1 MIPPASPPH
10 QASASDP
17 SPAAP
22 AARLEDRKPTRGV
35 RKSAL
40 PALTVLTIALLGAM
54 LIDVWMGEASVA
66 RIVTPGSVLRVLLS
80 HTPLLSAHIAPPDF
94 RIDGIVWSIR
104 LPRVLGGALIGMLLA
119 LAGVAFQSL
128 LLNPLADPYF
138 VGVSSGAGLGA
149 AIVTL
154 LGGAGWLAGFAPTL
168 AAFAAGLAAVA
179 VVYALARVNGRV
191 PVQTFLLAGIVVGT
205 ALYSLTKLTVSLA
218 FRAGDAYK
226 ASAILTQLLGSLN
239 GLSWRDVWLLLP
251 FGVLGGA
258 VLGSSWRELNMMAF
272 GEESAAHLGVDTER
286 FKRRVLV
293 AGTLVTAAAVAVG
306 GIIAFVG
313 MIVPQIARRLVGPD
327 HRRLLPTAMLL
338 GGLVLVGSDWL
349 SRVYLQGLDIGV
361 ITSLLGA
368 PVFCWLLRRRIV
380 QQEL

>member
-1 MIPPASPPH
+1 MTSSGSPP
-10 QASASDP
+10 QSSSPLPSAPFLRPDGRNANRGTRR
-17 SPAAP
+17 SP
-22 AARLEDRKPTRGV
+22 
-35 RKSAL
+35 L
-40 PALTVLTIALLGAM
+40 PVLLLLAIALLGAI
-54 LIDVWMGEASVA
+54 LADVWMGEASVA
-66 RIVTPGSVLRVLLS
+66 RLVTPGSVLRVLVSHVPVLS
-80 HTPLLSAHIAPPDF
+80 THVAPADDS
-94 RIDGIVWSIR
+94 IDGIVWSIR

-138 VGVSSGAGLGA
+138 VGVSSGAGLGS

-168 AAFAAGLAAVA
+168 AAFVAGLGAVA
-179 VVYALARVNGRV
+179 LVYALARVNGRV

-258 VLGSSWRELNMMAF
+258 VLGSSWRELNMMAL

-313 MIVPQIARRLVGPD
+313 MIVPQVARRFVGPD

-349 SRVYLQGLDIGV
+349 SRVYLEGLDIGV
-361 ITSLLGA
+361 ITSLIGA
-368 PVFCWLLRRRIV
+368 PLFCVLLRRGMTQRGF
-380 QQEL
+380 

>member
-1 MIPPASPPH
+1 MTPPAPHREDPLPPSPPVTDNRFD
-10 QASASDP
+10 DP
-17 SPAAP
+17 PSKRNLQNSP
-22 AARLEDRKPTRGV
+22 LL
-35 RKSAL
+35 AL
-40 PALTVLTIALLGAM
+40 SLLTIALLGAI
-54 LIDVWMGEASVA
+54 LADVWMGEATVA
-66 RIVTPGSVLRVLLS
+66 RIVTPSSVLRVVLS
-80 HTPLLSAHIAPPDF
+80 HIPVVSAHVVPPDSSV
-94 RIDGIVWSIR
+94 DGIVWSIR

-179 VVYALARVNGRV
+179 IVYALARVNGRV

-239 GLSWRDVWLLLP
+239 GLGWRDVWLLLP
-251 FGVLGGA
+251 FGVLGGV
-258 VLGSSWRELNMMAF
+258 VLGSSWRELNMMAL

-293 AGTLVTAAAVAVG
+293 AGTLVTAAAVSVG

-327 HRRLLPTAMLL
+327 HRRLLPTAMLF

-349 SRVYLQGLDIGV
+349 SRVYLEGLDIGV

-380 QQEL
+380 QQGF

>member
-1 MIPPASPPH
+1 MTPAAPSRK
-10 QASASDP
+10 P
-17 SPAAP
+17 SPAAMTPGGDRIPP
-22 AARLEDRKPTRGV
+22 APPAS
-35 RKSAL
+35 KS
-40 PALTVLTIALLGAM
+40 PLTVMTVLIVALLAAM
-54 LIDVWMGEASVA
+54 LVDVWMGEASVA

-80 HTPLLSAHIAPPDF
+80 HTPLISSHIPTLDPS
-94 RIDGIVWSIR
+94 IDGIVWSIR

-138 VGVSSGAGLGA
+138 VGVSSGAGLGSA
-149 AIVTL
+149 VVTL
-154 LGGAGWLAGFAPTL
+154 MGGAGWLAGFAPTL
-168 AAFAAGLAAVA
+168 AAFVAGLAAVA
-179 VVYALARVNGRV
+179 LVYLLARVNGRV

-205 ALYSLTKLTVSLA
+205 ALYSLTKLVVSLA

-239 GLSWRDVWLLLP
+239 GVSWRDVWLLLP
-251 FGVLGGA
+251 FGVVGGV

-272 GEESAAHLGVDTER
+272 GEETAAHLGIDTER
-286 FKRRVLV
+286 FKRRVLI
-293 AGTLVTAAAVAVG
+293 AGTLVTAAAVAIG

-338 GGLVLVGSDWL
+338 GGLVLVASDWL
-349 SRVYLQGLDIGV
+349 SRVFLEGLDIGV

-368 PVFCWLLRRRIV
+368 PMFCWLLRRRMT

>member
-1 MIPPASPPH
+1 MIPSTSPPK
-10 QASASDP
+10 AP
-17 SPAAP
+17 SPVSHPAP
-22 AARLEDRKPTRGV
+22 APLEDRASTSGRSGSPV
-35 RKSAL
+35 PVL
-40 PALTVLTIALLGAM
+40 VLLTLALLGAM
-54 LIDVWMGEASVA
+54 LVDIWMGEASVA
-66 RIVTPGSVLRVLLS
+66 RLVTPGSVLRVLLS
-80 HTPLLSAHIAPPDF
+80 HTPVISAHIAPPDSS
-94 RIDGIVWSIR
+94 IDGIVWSIR

-168 AAFAAGLAAVA
+168 AAFVAGLAAVA
-179 VVYALARVNGRV
+179 IVYALARVNGRV

-239 GLSWRDVWLLLP
+239 GLSWRDVWLLIP
-251 FGVLGGA
+251 FGVLGGV
-258 VLGSSWRELNMMAF
+258 VLGASWRELNMMAF
-272 GEESAAHLGVDTER
+272 GEESAAHLGVDTEQ

-313 MIVPQIARRLVGPD
+313 MIVPQIARRLIGPD

-338 GGLVLVGSDWL
+338 GGIVLVGSDWL

-361 ITSLLGA
+361 ITSLIGA
-368 PVFCWLLRRRIV
+368 PVFCWLLRRRMT
-380 QQEL
+380 QQEI

>member
-1 MIPPASPPH
+1 MTPSSSPNQSAVPAPSAASLRPDGHHANRSTRRSP
-10 QASASDP
+10 
-17 SPAAP
+17 
-22 AARLEDRKPTRGV
+22 
-35 RKSAL
+35 L
-40 PALTVLTIALLGAM
+40 PILFLLAIALLGAI
-54 LIDVWMGEASVA
+54 LADVWMGEASVA
-66 RIVTPGSVLRVLLS
+66 RIVTPGSVLRVLVS
-80 HTPLLSAHIAPPDF
+80 HVPVLSAHVAPPDDS
-94 RIDGIVWSIR
+94 IDGIVWSIR

-138 VGVSSGAGLGA
+138 VGVSSGAGLGS

-168 AAFAAGLAAVA
+168 AAFAAGLGAVA
-179 VVYALARVNGRV
+179 LVYALARVNGRV

-258 VLGSSWRELNMMAF
+258 VLGSSWRELNMMAL

-313 MIVPQIARRLVGPD
+313 MIVPQVARRFVGPD

-349 SRVYLQGLDIGV
+349 SRVYLEGLDIGV
-361 ITSLLGA
+361 ITSLIGA
-368 PVFCWLLRRRIV
+368 PLFCVLLRRGMTQRGF
-380 QQEL
+380 

>member
-1 MIPPASPPH
+1 MTPSTSPPK
-10 QASASDP
+10 AP
-17 SPAAP
+17 SSVSNPAP
-22 AARLEDRKPTRGV
+22 LEDHASTSGRPGSPV
-35 RKSAL
+35 PVL
-40 PALTVLTIALLGAM
+40 VLLTLALLGAM
-54 LIDVWMGEASVA
+54 LVDIWMGEASVA
-66 RIVTPGSVLRVLLS
+66 RLVTPGSVLRVLLS
-80 HTPLLSAHIAPPDF
+80 HTPVISAHIAPPDSS
-94 RIDGIVWSIR
+94 IDGIVWSIR

-168 AAFAAGLAAVA
+168 AAFVAGLAAVA
-179 VVYALARVNGRV
+179 IVYALARVNGRV

-239 GLSWRDVWLLLP
+239 GLSWRDVWLLIP
-251 FGVLGGA
+251 FGVLGGV
-258 VLGSSWRELNMMAF
+258 VLGASWRELNMMAF
-272 GEESAAHLGVDTER
+272 GEESAAHLGVDTEQ
-286 FKRRVLV
+286 FKRKVLV

-313 MIVPQIARRLVGPD
+313 MIVPQIARRLIGPD

-338 GGLVLVGSDWL
+338 GGIVLVGSDWL

-361 ITSLLGA
+361 ITSLIGA
-368 PVFCWLLRRRIV
+368 PVFCWLLRRRMTL
-380 QQEL
+380 QES

>member
-1 MIPPASPPH
+1 MTPSAPPHKSSPPASPT
-10 QASASDP
+10 
-17 SPAAP
+17 AP
-22 AARLEDRKPTRGV
+22 APPGGHPSSSQPR
-35 RKSAL
+35 RKSPL
-40 PALTVLTIALLGAM
+40 PTLLLLTLALLGAI
-54 LIDVWMGEASVA
+54 LVDVWMGEASVA
-66 RIVTPGSVLRVLLS
+66 RIVTPGSVLRVFLS
-80 HTPLLSAHIAPPDF
+80 HIPLVSAHIAPPDS
-94 RIDGIVWSIR
+94 RIDAIVWSIR

-138 VGVSSGAGLGA
+138 VGVSSGAGLGS

-154 LGGAGWLAGFAPTL
+154 LGGTGWLAGFAPTL
-168 AAFAAGLAAVA
+168 AAFAAGLCAVA
-179 VVYALARVNGRV
+179 IVYALARVNGRV

-218 FRAGDAYK
+218 FRAGESYK
-226 ASAILTQLLGSLN
+226 ADAILTQLLGSLN
-239 GLSWRDVWLLLP
+239 GISWRDVWLLLP
-251 FGVLGGA
+251 FGVLGSV
-258 VLGSSWRELNMMAF
+258 VLGRSWRELNMMTL
-272 GEESAAHLGVDTER
+272 GEESASHLGVDTEQ

-313 MIVPQIARRLVGPD
+313 MIVPQVARRLVGPD

-338 GGLVLVGSDWL
+338 GGLILVCSDWL
-349 SRVYLQGLDIGV
+349 SRVYLNGLDIGV

-368 PVFCWLLRRRIV
+368 PMFCWLLRRRMT
-380 QQEL
+380 QQEF

>member
-1 MIPPASPPH
+1 MTPPVPQREAPPARPPTTPP
-10 QASASDP
+10 QPLDISGAPRP
-17 SPAAP
+17 SQ
-22 AARLEDRKPTRGV
+22 R
-35 RKSAL
+35 SCL
-40 PALTVLTIALLGAM
+40 PALIVLTFALLGAV
-54 LIDVWMGEASVA
+54 LADVWMGEAAVA
-66 RIVTPGSVLRVLLS
+66 RLVTPSGVLRVLLS
-80 HTPLLSAHIAPPDF
+80 HVPLLSTHFAAPDSA
-94 RIDGIVWSIR
+94 IDGIVWSIR

-154 LGGAGWLAGFAPTL
+154 LGGTGWLAGFAPTL

-179 VVYALARVNGRV
+179 IVYALARVNGRV
-191 PVQTFLLAGIVVGT
+191 PVQTFLLAGIVVGS

-218 FRAGDAYK
+218 FRAGAAYK

-239 GLSWRDVWLLLP
+239 GLGWRDVWLLLP
-251 FGVLGGA
+251 FGVAGGI
-258 VLGSSWRELNMMAF
+258 VLGASWRELNMMAF

-338 GGLVLVGSDWL
+338 GGIVLVGSDWL

-368 PVFCWLLRRRIV
+368 PVFCWLLRRRLM

>member
-1 MIPPASPPH
+1 MTPPAPH
-10 QASASDP
+10 RNLPSTPS
-17 SPAAP
+17 SPAGS
-22 AARLEDRKPTRGV
+22 LSEDRTARRPLQKAPLL
-35 RKSAL
+35 AL
-40 PALTVLTIALLGAM
+40 ALLTLALLGAI
-54 LIDVWMGEASVA
+54 LADVWMGEATVA
-66 RIVTPGSVLRVLLS
+66 RIVTPGSVLRVILS
-80 HTPLLSAHIAPPDF
+80 HIPLLSAHVVPPDSS
-94 RIDGIVWSIR
+94 IDGIVWSIR

-154 LGGAGWLAGFAPTL
+154 MGGTGWLAGFAPTL

-179 VVYALARVNGRV
+179 IVYALARVNGRV

-218 FRAGDAYK
+218 FRGGDAYK
-226 ASAILTQLLGSLN
+226 AGAILTQLLGSLN
-239 GLSWRDVWLLLP
+239 GLGWRDVWLLLP
-251 FGVLGGA
+251 FGVLGGV
-258 VLGSSWRELNMMAF
+258 VLGSSWRELNMMAL
-272 GEESAAHLGVDTER
+272 GEESAAHLGVDTEQ

-293 AGTLVTAAAVAVG
+293 AGTMVTAAAVAVG

-349 SRVYLQGLDIGV
+349 SRVYLEGLDIGV

-368 PVFCWLLRRRIV
+368 PVFCWLLRRRLL
-380 QQEL
+380 QQGF

>member
-17 SPAAP
+17 SPAA
-22 AARLEDRKPTRGV
+22 RLEDRKPTRGA

>member
-1 MIPPASPPH
+1 MTPAAPPPNRSPAAMTPGGDRIPPAPPTAKSPL
-10 QASASDP
+10 
-17 SPAAP
+17 
-22 AARLEDRKPTRGV
+22 RVLV
-35 RKSAL
+35 VLIVAL
-40 PALTVLTIALLGAM
+40 VVAM
-54 LIDVWMGEASVA
+54 LVDVWMGEASVA

-80 HTPLLSAHIAPPDF
+80 HTPLISSHIPPVDPS
-94 RIDGIVWSIR
+94 IDGIVWSIR

-149 AIVTL
+149 AVVTL

-168 AAFAAGLAAVA
+168 AAFVAGLAAVA
-179 VVYALARVNGRV
+179 LVYLLARVNGRV

-205 ALYSLTKLTVSLA
+205 ALYSLTKLVVSLA

-239 GLSWRDVWLLLP
+239 GVSWRDVWLLLP
-251 FGVLGGA
+251 FGVVGGV

-272 GEESAAHLGVDTER
+272 GEETAAHLGIDTER
-286 FKRRVLV
+286 FKRRVLI
-293 AGTLVTAAAVAVG
+293 AGTLVTAAAVAIG

-349 SRVYLQGLDIGV
+349 SRVFLEGLDIGV

-368 PVFCWLLRRRIV
+368 PMFCWLLRRRMT
-380 QQEL
+380 QQGF

>member
-1 MIPPASPPH
+1 MIPPAPPHKASPP
-10 QASASDP
+10 ASAAAP
-17 SPAAP
+17 SPS
-22 AARLEDRKPTRGV
+22 AARTANHTRP
-35 RKSAL
+35 KSAV
-40 PALTVLTIALLGAM
+40 PALAVLAIALLGAM
-54 LIDVWMGEASVA
+54 LVDVWMGEASVA
-66 RIVTPGSVLRVLLS
+66 RLVTPGSVLRVLLS
-80 HTPLLSAHIAPPDF
+80 HTPLVSAHIAPPDSS
-94 RIDGIVWSIR
+94 IDGIVWSIR

-154 LGGAGWLAGFAPTL
+154 MGGAGWLAGFAPTL
-168 AAFAAGLAAVA
+168 AAFVAGLGAVA
-179 VVYALARVNGRV
+179 IVYALARVNGRV

-218 FRAGDAYK
+218 FRAGESYK
-226 ASAILTQLLGSLN
+226 ANAILTQLLGSLN

-251 FGVLGGA
+251 FGVLGGV
-258 VLGSSWRELNMMAF
+258 VLGASWRELNMMAF
-272 GEESAAHLGVDTER
+272 GEESAAHLGVDTEQ
-286 FKRRVLV
+286 FKRRVLL
-293 AGTLVTAAAVAVG
+293 AGTLVTGAAVAVG

-368 PVFCWLLRRRIV
+368 PVFCWMLRRRMTR
-380 QQEL
+380 QEF

>member
-1 MIPPASPPH
+1 MTPAAPSLK
-10 QASASDP
+10 P
-17 SPAAP
+17 SPAATTP
-22 AARLEDRKPTRGV
+22 GGDPVPSARV
-35 RKSAL
+35 SSKS
-40 PALTVLTIALLGAM
+40 PLTVLTMLVVALLAAM
-54 LIDVWMGEASVA
+54 LVDVWMGEASVA

-80 HTPLLSAHIAPPDF
+80 HTPLISAHIPPVDPS
-94 RIDGIVWSIR
+94 IDGIVWSIR

-138 VGVSSGAGLGA
+138 VGVSSGAGLGSA
-149 AIVTL
+149 VVTL

-168 AAFAAGLAAVA
+168 AAFVAGLAAVA
-179 VVYALARVNGRV
+179 LVYLLARVNGRV

-205 ALYSLTKLTVSLA
+205 ALYSLTKLVVSLA

-239 GLSWRDVWLLLP
+239 GVSWRDVWLLLP
-251 FGVLGGA
+251 FGVVGGVA
-258 VLGSSWRELNMMAF
+258 LGSSWRELNMMAF
-272 GEESAAHLGVDTER
+272 GEETAAHLGIDTER
-286 FKRRVLV
+286 FKRRVLI
-293 AGTLVTAAAVAVG
+293 AGTLVTAAAVAIG

-349 SRVYLQGLDIGV
+349 SRVFLEGLDIGV

-368 PVFCWLLRRRIV
+368 PMFCWLLRRRMT
-380 QQEL
+380 QQGF